1 MKLELRNVVLP
12 LGEFA
17 LEVDFEL
24 QGPVTAVCGPSG
36 AGKTSLLELIAGL
49 RTARTAR
56 ITLDGRV
63 LQDTDT
69 GAWTPVRERGIGYV
83 PQDLALFPHLPVH
96 ANIAFGA
103 AAKGAPGAFT
113 PEHVAEVLEIAPLL
127 ERGISRLSGGEKQ
140 RVAIARA
147 LLARPRLL
155 LLDEPMAGLD
165 AKLRAR
171 VRDLLQRLYR
181 EFGVPMLFVSHS
193 LDEIAAL
200 GNEVLGLERG
210 RLAHLERQPGPAVFP
225 PADPAPKPYT

>member
-1 MKLELRNVVLP
+1 MKLELRKVVLP

-17 LEVDFEL
+17 LELDLEL
-24 QGPVTAVCGPSG
+24 EGPVTVVCGPSG

-49 RTARTAR
+49 RTPRTAR
-56 ITLDGRV
+56 ITLDDRV

-69 GAWTPVRERGIGYV
+69 GAWTRVRERGIGYV
-83 PQDLALFPHLPVH
+83 PQDLALFPNLSVRD
-96 ANIAFGA
+96 NTGFGA
-103 AAKGAPGAFT
+103 AANGVPGSFT
-113 PEHVAEVLEIAPLL
+113 LEHVAEVLEIAPLL
-127 ERGISRLSGGEKQ
+127 ERGISHLSGGEKQ

-165 AKLRAR
+165 AKLRVR

-193 LDEIAAL
+193 LDEIATL
-200 GNEVLGLERG
+200 GNEFLGLERG
-210 RLAHLERQPGPAVFP
+210 RLVHLERQPDPAVFP
-225 PADPAPKPYT
+225 PVDSASKPYN

>member
-1 MKLELRNVVLP
+1 MKLELRRIELP
-12 LGEFA
+12 LGEFP
-17 LEVDFEL
+17 LEMEIEL

-49 RTARTAR
+49 RAPRTAR
-56 ITLDGRV
+56 IVLDGRV
-63 LQDTDT
+63 LQDTEA
-69 GAWTPVRERGIGYV
+69 GICMAVRERGTGYV
-83 PQDLALFPHLPVH
+83 PQDLALFPHLSARENVT
-96 ANIAFGA
+96 FGA
-103 AAKGAPGAFT
+103 AANGAAGAFT
-113 PEHVAEVLEIAPLL
+113 LAHVVEVLEIGPLL
-127 ERGISRLSGGEKQ
+127 ERGMSRLSGGEKQ

-193 LDEIAAL
+193 AGDIAAL
-200 GNEVLGLERG
+200 GHEILELERG
-210 RLAHLERQPGPAVFP
+210 RLVRLERVPGAVFP
-225 PADPAPKPYT
+225 VPDPAAKPYT